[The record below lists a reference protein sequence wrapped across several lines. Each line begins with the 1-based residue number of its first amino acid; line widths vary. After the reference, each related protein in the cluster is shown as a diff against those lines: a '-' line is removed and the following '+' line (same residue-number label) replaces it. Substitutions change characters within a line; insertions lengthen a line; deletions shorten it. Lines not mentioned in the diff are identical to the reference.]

1 MALSTSLIS
10 PHLSS
15 CCLAFSD
22 LKFKLLEENFLAGIG
37 LQFADPRTGS
47 CTGGLDCRTAAPTAG
62 ETVQIFIDQPSVVD
76 GVGRDCNRVDRT
88 RIFSV

>member
-1 MALSTSLIS
+1 MVYG
-10 PHLSS
+10 
-15 CCLAFSD
+15 AFGRR
-22 LKFKLLEENFLAGIG
+22 LLLDRPVSVGESGDRTTLENFLAGIG

-62 ETVQIFIDQPSVVD
+62 ETVQILIDQPSVVD